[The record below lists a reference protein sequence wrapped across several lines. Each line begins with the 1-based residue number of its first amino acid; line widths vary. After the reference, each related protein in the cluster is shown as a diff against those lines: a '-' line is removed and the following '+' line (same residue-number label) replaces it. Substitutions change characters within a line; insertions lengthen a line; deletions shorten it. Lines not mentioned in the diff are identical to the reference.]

1 MIFTSIWAYAVT
13 IAVLVVFHEFGH
25 FAVARLCGVK
35 VLRFSVGFGKVLY
48 SRNFGKG
55 ETEWVLSAI
64 PLGGY
69 VKMLDEREGEV
80 PAHELNRAFNR
91 KPVWQRM
98 AIVAAGPAFNL
109 LLAVILYFAL
119 FTHGVAD
126 LKPRLGDVAA
136 GTPAAKADFQP
147 HETLLSINGEPIQ
160 GWDEIGWRLVVL
172 SLRHA
177 KVEIVGRTAD
187 GAERRH
193 TLDLSG
199 IRPSDLSGGFL
210 QKLGLQLDFPPL
222 PPVIGKLVPGDAA
235 ERAGLHT
242 GDRVV
247 RVNGRAVTTFD
258 QWADVVR
265 SHPGQL
271 LHMDL
276 ERDGK
281 QIALDITPRKETE
294 DGKVI
299 GRVGAYSYSDP
310 HRLDPLRTEVR
321 YGLFPALGLAVQRTW
336 DIGSLSLEM
345 LGRMAV
351 GQASLKNLSGPVGT
365 AKVAGESVSL
375 GLAPFIFFLAAISV
389 GVGVLNL
396 LPIPILDG
404 GHLLYYTAE
413 LFMRRPVPESAWET
427 GQKVGAVV
435 LLALMILVFYN
446 DISRLMAGG

>member
-1 MIFTSIWAYAVT
+1 MIFTSIWAFIIT

-25 FAVARLCGVK
+25 YLVARLCGVK

-48 SRNFGKG
+48 SRHFGKG

-80 PAHELNRAFNR
+80 AAHELDRAFNR

-98 AIVAAGPAFNL
+98 AVVAAGPAFNL

-119 FTHGVAD
+119 FTHGIAD
-126 LKPRLGDVAA
+126 LKPRLGDVPA
-136 GTPAAKADFQP
+136 GTPAAQADFQP
-147 HETLLSINGEPIQ
+147 HETLLSINGTPMQ
-160 GWDEIGWRLVVL
+160 GWDEVVWRLVVL
-172 SLRHA
+172 SLRHGP
-177 KVEIVGRTAD
+177 VEIVGRTPD
-187 GAERRH
+187 GVEHHH
-193 TLDLSG
+193 TLDLAG
-199 IRPSDLSGGFL
+199 IKPSDLSGGFMS
-210 QKLGLQLDFPPL
+210 KLGLQPDYPPL
-222 PPVIGKLVPGDAA
+222 PPVIGKLVPGDVA
-235 ERAGLHT
+235 EQSGLRT
-242 GDRVV
+242 GDRVLSV
-247 RVNGRAVTTFD
+247 DGHAIATFD

-265 SHPGQL
+265 THPDQR
-271 LHMDL
+271 LHMEL

-321 YGLFPALGLAVQRTW
+321 YGVFPALGLAVQRTW
-336 DIGSLSLEM
+336 DIGSVSLEM

-375 GLAPFIFFLAAISV
+375 GFAPFIFFLAAISV

-413 LFMRRPVPESAWET
+413 FFMRRPVPESAWET
-427 GQKVGAVV
+427 GQKIGAVV